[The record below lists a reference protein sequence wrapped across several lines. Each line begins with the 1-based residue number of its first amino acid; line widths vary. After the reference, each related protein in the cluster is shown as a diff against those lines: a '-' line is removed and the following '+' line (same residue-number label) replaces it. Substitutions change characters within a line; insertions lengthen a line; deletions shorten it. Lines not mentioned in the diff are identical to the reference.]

1 MDSENRKVLTMAL
14 EHAILVSLA
23 ERAGTGYELGRQFSS
38 SIGHFWSATHQQ
50 IYRTLG
56 RLAEDGLVD
65 CESVAQD
72 GRPDKKVYSL
82 SASGREALREWVVTP
97 TPIQSLRDD
106 LGVKIR
112 AAEHADLPRLIAE
125 IAEHRELHRARREL
139 FDSFAAEQFP
149 AGTARA
155 GRKLHQYLV
164 LRGGI
169 GVETFF
175 IDWCTEV
182 IDALEDERRSAEI
195 DADPES
201 TSPPI
206 AHL

>member
-1 MDSENRKVLTMAL
+1 MAL

-23 ERAGTGYELGRQFSS
+23 ERAGTGYELGRQFST

-56 RLAEDGLVD
+56 RLSDDGLVD
-65 CESVAQD
+65 CQSVSQE

-82 SASGREALREWVVTP
+82 SDAGREFLREWVVTP
-97 TPIQSLRDD
+97 TPIQTLRDD

-125 IAEHRELHRARREL
+125 VREHRELHRARLAL
-139 FDSFAAEQFP
+139 FDSFADEQFP
-149 AGTARA
+149 RGTARS

-175 IDWCTEV
+175 VDWCTEV
-182 IDALEDERRSAEI
+182 IDALTGELRDTGAE
-195 DADPES
+195 PE
-201 TSPPI
+201 TT
-206 AHL
+206 

>member
-1 MDSENRKVLTMAL
+1 MDSARRNVLPMAL

-23 ERAGTGYELGRQFSS
+23 ERAGTGYELGRQFST

-65 CESVAQD
+65 CESVTQD

-82 SASGREALREWVVTP
+82 SAAGQDFLREWVVTP
-97 TPIQSLRDD
+97 TPIQTLRDD

-125 IAEHRELHRARREL
+125 IERHRELHRSRLEL
-139 FDSFAAEQFP
+139 FHTFAAEQFP
-149 AGTARA
+149 PETTRT

-175 IDWCTEV
+175 VDWCTEV
-182 IDALEDERRSAEI
+182 IDALEGELLDPAPAE
-195 DADPES
+195 
-201 TSPPI
+201 
-206 AHL
+206 